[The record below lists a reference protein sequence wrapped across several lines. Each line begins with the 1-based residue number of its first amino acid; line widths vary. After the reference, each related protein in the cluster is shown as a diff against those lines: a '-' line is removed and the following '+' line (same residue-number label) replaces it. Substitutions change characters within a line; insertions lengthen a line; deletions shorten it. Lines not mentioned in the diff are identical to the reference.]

1 MIVQRPLFY
10 VVLRDGD
17 QWMIEAEWPDGSIE
31 HVQAFKAHSQ
41 AVHWVKTYSEKWLL
55 QRVWFD
61 RKNKGRPEA
70 ALSLTSRYALVR

>member
-55 QRVWFD
+55 QRV
-61 RKNKGRPEA
+61 
-70 ALSLTSRYALVR
+70 

>member
-41 AVHWVKTYSEKWLL
+41 AAHWVKTYSEEWLL
-55 QRVWFD
+55 QRV
-61 RKNKGRPEA
+61 
-70 ALSLTSRYALVR
+70 